1 MKLIACC
8 DIMGGMAK
16 DKQIPWLGEDFSKL
30 DLKRFKQLTDG
41 HCVVMGRNTY
51 NEIAG
56 LRDIGESVLPNREC
70 YVITSDTDNLCK
82 GATTVLNL
90 EDIQTDKEIFI
101 IGGTKL
107 YQTTIKHCDTVYLS
121 VINRDYECD
130 QQFPGQPLVHFNKE
144 QVDSGHPDLAFV
156 VYTKK

>member
-16 DKQIPWLGEDFSKL
+16 DKQIPWLKEEFSKL

-51 NEIAG
+51 NEIAS
-56 LRDIGESVLPNREC
+56 LREIGDSVLPNREC
-70 YVITSDTDNLCK
+70 YVITSDPDNECK
-82 GATTVLNL
+82 GATTVLTL
-90 EDIQTDKEIFI
+90 DDIQTDKEIFI
-101 IGGTKL
+101 IGGAKL
-107 YQTTIKHCDTVYLS
+107 YQNTIKQCDTVYLS

-130 QQFPGQPLVHFNKE
+130 QKFPGQQLVNFNVE
-144 QVDSGHPDLAFV
+144 QIDSGHPELAFV
-156 VYTKK
+156 IYTKK